1 MFDNT
6 NMYIDIASQT
16 LTLPLRASTPH
27 ELGELYRAERK
38 ALGKTLE
45 QVAQA
50 VGCRRQTI
58 ADIEAGKNVGLLTVF
73 MALGVLGR
81 CLEIK
86 STRYE
91 LDSMPDLM
99 GDDA

>member
-6 NMYIDIASQT
+6 NMPTGSSPTESQR
-16 LTLPLRASTPH
+16 LLRASTPL
-27 ELGELYRAERK
+27 ELGELFRAERK

-45 QVAQA
+45 DVAQQT
-50 VGCRRQTI
+50 GCRRQTI

-73 MALGVLGR
+73 MALGALGK
-81 CLEIK
+81 CVEIK

-91 LDSMPDLM
+91 FGSMPDFM
-99 GDDA
+99 RDDA